1 MYILYIYKAITLK
14 YNIAF
19 HNCQA
24 FFLYSRGYDSSR
36 GYDNKIS
43 TIEIMRAVYR
53 HAQVFG
59 ELGCS
64 LGIDEVVIEVGFIY
78 SFL

>member
-24 FFLYSRGYDSSR
+24 FFYTVEA
-36 GYDNKIS
+36 
-43 TIEIMRAVYR
+43 TIAV
-53 HAQVFG
+53 
-59 ELGCS
+59 
-64 LGIDEVVIEVGFIY
+64 EVTITKSVR
-78 SFL
+78 